1 LLRGKDGGATSFIDC
16 RENVGTAS
24 WQESSLTQKRSERE
38 REREREREEKIIKPK
53 GEEEYNALPC
63 VQISRKLLPLCA
75 QS

>member
-16 RENVGTAS
+16 REDVGTAS
-24 WQESSLTQKRSERE
+24 WQESSLTQKRS
-38 REREREREEKIIKPK
+38 EREREREEKIIKPK